1 VIFLCAKDKPSK
13 TEFQRQPKPIV
24 KPISMFLFA
33 HLKRRDGFGGGGVN
47 WRGVGVCFERN
58 FGDSCRTFGR
68 QQISAA
74 AHLNRL
80 QVIFYILY
88 VELNRF
94 GNLSDASVELYGIM
108 GGDCGWGAGKEL
120 QCRGA
125 SWKVLYCLFECKVC
139 GYTRL

>member
-1 VIFLCAKDKPSK
+1 MIFLCAKDKPSK

-47 WRGVGVCFERN
+47 WRGEVFVEGVYFERN

-94 GNLSDASVELYGIM
+94 GNLLDASVELY
-108 GGDCGWGAGKEL
+108 A
-120 QCRGA
+120 
-125 SWKVLYCLFECKVC
+125 
-139 GYTRL
+139 